1 MLDEK
6 KNRALSFRPDGSF
19 RILMVSDVHA
29 GKGYRAADT
38 IRALDA
44 LVENTDPDLVFLAG
58 DVCGPGVIHAETPE
72 EVREVLDGLSSPME
86 KRGIHWA
93 HVFGNHDDNYG
104 VAKEIQ
110 EEIYESY
117 PHCLSEA
124 GPADVPGVG
133 NYALPIR
140 DEKGE
145 RILWNLYA
153 LDSHDGI
160 GGFRSLCGLREEQP
174 FLARNNQWGDPIYFE
189 QILWYWETSK
199 KLEKEE
205 GRKVPSLMFMHV
217 PLPEHDLVT
226 EHKDQSRF
234 SGHHTEDVCC
244 APVNAGLFAA
254 CLQRG
259 DVKGIYAGHDH
270 KNDFDAEYLGVR
282 LGYDGF
288 LSYHACHD
296 QEIRGGRLFELRS
309 DDLSSFRTRMV
320 RVRDVV

>member
-1 MLDEK
+1 
-6 KNRALSFRPDGSF
+6 
-19 RILMVSDVHA
+19 
-29 GKGYRAADT
+29 
-38 IRALDA
+38 
-44 LVENTDPDLVFLAG
+44 
-58 DVCGPGVIHAETPE
+58 
-72 EVREVLDGLSSPME
+72 
-86 KRGIHWA
+86 
-93 HVFGNHDDNYG
+93 
-104 VAKEIQ
+104 
-110 EEIYESY
+110 
-117 PHCLSEA
+117 
-124 GPADVPGVG
+124 
-133 NYALPIR
+133 
-140 DEKGE
+140 
-145 RILWNLYA
+145 
-153 LDSHDGI
+153 
-160 GGFRSLCGLREEQP
+160 
-174 FLARNNQWGDPIYFE
+174 
-189 QILWYWETSK
+189 
-199 KLEKEE
+199 
-205 GRKVPSLMFMHV
+205 MFMHV

-270 KNDFDAEYLGVR
+270 KNDFDAEYLGIR